1 MRAEGRRQRA
11 EGGGRRAESRESR
24 EKMRWWQH
32 QDKENGNGIPGV
44 RRAGTDYLLQVP
56 ATTGDT
62 TAAPAARLPYNVNP
76 TNVIM

>member
-11 EGGGRRAESRESR
+11 EGGGAESRESR

-44 RRAGTDYLLQVP
+44 RRAGTDYRYLLLP
-56 ATTGDT
+56 ATPPQRQQHDYRT
-62 TAAPAARLPYNVNP
+62 T
-76 TNVIM
+76 